1 MGYDSDGE
9 IGPFTNMEEVEGV
22 QIFEEMEMGERNDS
36 TTVVTNDTY
45 GGGNDNGEVINETE
59 DDMDDTPMHIPI
71 DEGKLTKMSREELK
85 KELRMRG

>member
-36 TTVVTNDTY
+36 TTVVTNDTD
-45 GGGNDNGEVINETE
+45 GVEMT
-59 DDMDDTPMHIPI
+59 M
-71 DEGKLTKMSREELK
+71 K
-85 KELRMRG
+85 K

>member
-1 MGYDSDGE
+1 MKKWRGK
-9 IGPFTNMEEVEGV
+9 
-22 QIFEEMEMGERNDS
+22 RNDS
-36 TTVVTNDTY
+36 TTVVTNDTD

-85 KELRMRG
+85 EGATDERIAVVWQQERIV